1 MKMLMEDIKNKQF
14 KNIYLLTGEEVYLRM
29 QYRKKLK
36 EALVENGDTMNVA
49 IFSGKGTDPREIID
63 LAETMPFL
71 AEHRVILIDDSGF
84 TKNACP
90 ELADYVAQ
98 IPEST
103 CIILNEAEVDKRGKL
118 YKAIKSKGRV
128 VEFERQD
135 ERTLMRWVLTVLK
148 KEGKNITED
157 TMKAFLGRT
166 GSDMENISK
175 ELEKLICY
183 TMGQD
188 TITTEDVYAVCTEQ
202 TENRIFEMIQS
213 ITEKNRRKAMD
224 LYADL
229 LAMKEPPM
237 RILFL
242 ITRQFQQLMLLKQMS
257 AEGLDRSE
265 LAKKASIPP
274 FALGKYQ
281 AQCRKFTLADL
292 RQAVE
297 DCVDTEEQVK
307 TGRMG
312 DQLWVE
318 LLIMKY
324 TEKNSGH

>member
-1 MKMLMEDIKNKQF
+1 
-14 KNIYLLTGEEVYLRM
+14 
-29 QYRKKLK
+29 
-36 EALVENGDTMNVA
+36 
-49 IFSGKGTDPREIID
+49 
-63 LAETMPFL
+63 
-71 AEHRVILIDDSGF
+71 
-84 TKNACP
+84 
-90 ELADYVAQ
+90 
-98 IPEST
+98 
-103 CIILNEAEVDKRGKL
+103 
-118 YKAIKSKGRV
+118 
-128 VEFERQD
+128 
-135 ERTLMRWVLTVLK
+135 
-148 KEGKNITED
+148 
-157 TMKAFLGRT
+157 
-166 GSDMENISK
+166 
-175 ELEKLICY
+175 
-183 TMGQD
+183 MGQD

-257 AEGLDRSE
+257 AGGLDRSE

-312 DQLWVE
+312 DQLGENTEAMLQAIEHVKTGQIGDQISVE
-318 LLIMKY
+318 LLIVKY
-324 TEKNSGH
+324 STKKRLA

>member
-1 MKMLMEDIKNKQF
+1 
-14 KNIYLLTGEEVYLRM
+14 
-29 QYRKKLK
+29 
-36 EALVENGDTMNVA
+36 
-49 IFSGKGTDPREIID
+49 
-63 LAETMPFL
+63 
-71 AEHRVILIDDSGF
+71 
-84 TKNACP
+84 
-90 ELADYVAQ
+90 
-98 IPEST
+98 
-103 CIILNEAEVDKRGKL
+103 
-118 YKAIKSKGRV
+118 
-128 VEFERQD
+128 
-135 ERTLMRWVLTVLK
+135 
-148 KEGKNITED
+148 
-157 TMKAFLGRT
+157 MKAFLGRT
-166 GSDMENISK
+166 GADMENISK

-237 RILFL
+237 RVLFL

-312 DQLWVE
+312 DQLGVE

>member
-1 MKMLMEDIKNKQF
+1 MQTLNQDIKSGEFKQ
-14 KNIYLLTGEEVYLRM
+14 IYLLYGEEAFLKNSYKNR
-29 QYRKKLK
+29 LK
-36 EALVENGDTMNVA
+36 EAIIGDDTMNFA
-49 IFSGKGTDPREIID
+49 RFEGKGLDVDELIR
-63 LAETMPFL
+63 LADTMPFF
-71 AEHRVILIDDSGF
+71 AERRLILIEDSGF
-84 TKNACP
+84 FKTASDA
-90 ELADYVAQ
+90 LAQYLPSMPD
-98 IPEST
+98 T
-103 CIILNEAEVDKRGKL
+103 TILLFVETEVDKRNRL
-118 YKAIKSKGRV
+118 YKKVKDMGYAA
-128 VEFERQD
+128 ELNRQD
-135 ERTLMRWVLTVLK
+135 SAQLARWAGGILAREQK
-148 KEGKNITED
+148 KITNH
-157 TMKAFLGRT
+157 TMDLFLSMT
-166 GSDMENISK
+166 GDDMENIRM
-175 ELEKLICY
+175 ELEKVISY
-183 TMGQD
+183 TLGREV
-188 TITTEDVYAVCTEQ
+188 ITDEDVLTVCTVQ
-202 TENRIFEMIQS
+202 VTNRIFDMVAAIV
-213 ITEKNRRKAMD
+213 NRQTRKAMD

-312 DQLWVE
+312 DQLGVE

>member
-1 MKMLMEDIKNKQF
+1 
-14 KNIYLLTGEEVYLRM
+14 
-29 QYRKKLK
+29 
-36 EALVENGDTMNVA
+36 
-49 IFSGKGTDPREIID
+49 
-63 LAETMPFL
+63 
-71 AEHRVILIDDSGF
+71 
-84 TKNACP
+84 
-90 ELADYVAQ
+90 
-98 IPEST
+98 
-103 CIILNEAEVDKRGKL
+103 
-118 YKAIKSKGRV
+118 
-128 VEFERQD
+128 
-135 ERTLMRWVLTVLK
+135 
-148 KEGKNITED
+148 
-157 TMKAFLGRT
+157 
-166 GSDMENISK
+166 
-175 ELEKLICY
+175 
-183 TMGQD
+183 
-188 TITTEDVYAVCTEQ
+188 
-202 TENRIFEMIQS
+202 
-213 ITEKNRRKAMD
+213 MD

-281 AQCRKFTLADL
+281 AQCRKFALADL

-312 DQLWVE
+312 DQLGVE